1 MAAVKA
7 ELGPAAAVGASNWV
21 EVFGSGAGNLTAN
34 GSDAFQWRFYS
45 RVAADAAVPLD
56 FISVSHYGSGAPAP
70 HLSNF
75 PGADFSLRTPAT
87 TAGALELPQM
97 RRLAQRPAA
106 TLEVQEWSILSN
118 ELGEPSLEPS
128 SVGTAWA
135 AASLATHVC
144 HGADRV
150 FHWEEGTSLR
160 NASGDGRL
168 VNFFEQAAWNSALLE
183 LFLGGTATFRV
194 LDFVKDES
202 DEPPAAVAVAA
213 AAQRAPGA
221 PGGAPPRVALND
233 TLGIVES
240 RLAANGTQ
248 PATYFALVAAVGA
261 TRAANWSTTVSLS
274 AHGGGGGGGGAAGGG
289 RLLTFPHGA
298 TVQQWRMDAGSSVV
312 ETLLRELRAQ
322 PGGTTLQ
329 HDDGLPYDFGRML
342 TPAGYA
348 YAQRAENL
356 ERFWAMQA
364 ATFQPAP
371 FEGVA
376 TPGAGGAL
384 ALAFEVAPAS
394 VTVVR
399 AVALPEAAG
408 AAAPAAV
415 DAR

>member
-21 EVFGSGAGNLTAN
+21 EVFGGGAGNLTAN

-56 FISVSHYGSGAPAP
+56 FVSVSHYGSGAPAP
-70 HLSNF
+70 RLANF

-87 TAGALELPQM
+87 TAGTLELPQM
-97 RRLAQRPAA
+97 RLLAQRPAA

-118 ELGEPSLEPS
+118 ELGEPSFEPS

-194 LDFVKDES
+194 LDFVKDEI
-202 DEPPAAVAVAA
+202 EVPAAAAAVAASQG
-213 AAQRAPGA
+213 AQGA
-221 PGGAPPRVALND
+221 QGGAPPRVALND

-261 TRAANWSTTVSLS
+261 TRAANWSTTVSLG
-274 AHGGGGGGGGAAGGG
+274 AHGGGGGGAAGGSG
-289 RLLTFPHGA
+289 RLLSFPHGA
-298 TVQQWRMDAGSSVV
+298 TVQQWRMDSGSSVV
-312 ETLLRELRAQ
+312 ETLLQELRAQ
-322 PGGTTLQ
+322 PGTLQ
-329 HDDGLPYDFGRML
+329 HGDGLPYDFGRML
-342 TPAGYA
+342 TPAGYT

-408 AAAPAAV
+408 AAAPAAA